1 VSWGRAD
8 ARYDPLVAFR
18 GWPVEAIE
26 FFEGLEA
33 NNSKAYWQAH
43 NKLYEQSIKYPMVE
57 LLNELE
63 AEFGVGKL
71 FRPYR
76 DVRFSKDKSPY
87 KTNIAAAVGSCG
99 YVTLS
104 ADGLGVG
111 SGLYMMAP
119 DQLERFRNAVAG
131 DPSGPALTSVVTDIR
146 EKGYACAVNDSL
158 KTAPKGYPKDHPR
171 IDFLRGKGITVW
183 QLWPP
188 AAWLGTSKAKA
199 RVVTVLRA
207 AAPLNDWLSENVGL
221 TALGA
226 PGH

>member
-1 VSWGRAD
+1 MM
-8 ARYDPLVAFR
+8 AFR
-18 GWPVEAIE
+18 GWPADAIE

-33 NNSKAYWQAH
+33 DNSKSFWQAH
-43 NKLYEQSIKYPMVE
+43 IKVYEQSVKRPMDE
-57 LLNELE
+57 LLGELE
-63 AEFGVGKL
+63 AEFGPGKF

-87 KTNIAAAVGSCG
+87 KTNIAAAVGSSG

-111 SGLYMMAP
+111 SGMYMMSP
-119 DQLERFRNAVAG
+119 GQLQRFRNAVVAEKTG
-131 DPSGPALTSVVTDIR
+131 VALTSIVAEIR

-171 IDFLRGKGITVW
+171 IDLLRGKGITVW

-188 AAWLGTSKAKA
+188 GAWLGTSKAKA
-199 RVVTVLRA
+199 RALTVLRA
-207 AAPLNDWLSENVGL
+207 AVPLNEWLADHVGATSL
-221 TALGA
+221 AHARG
-226 PGH
+226 